1 MSTIQ
6 STPLVLRVRH
16 VCQRLNISRSSL
28 YEKISP
34 SSPRYDPTFP
44 KPFKLGQTPS
54 TKAVGFLAETIDAWA
69 LAQARASYN

>member
-1 MSTIQ
+1 MSLIQ

-16 VCQRLNISRSSL
+16 VCQLLNISRSSL

-44 KPFKLGQTPS
+44 RPFKLGAAPS
-54 TKAVGFLAETIDAWA
+54 SKAIGFWAEAIASWV
-69 LAQARASYN
+69 QARIEASKR